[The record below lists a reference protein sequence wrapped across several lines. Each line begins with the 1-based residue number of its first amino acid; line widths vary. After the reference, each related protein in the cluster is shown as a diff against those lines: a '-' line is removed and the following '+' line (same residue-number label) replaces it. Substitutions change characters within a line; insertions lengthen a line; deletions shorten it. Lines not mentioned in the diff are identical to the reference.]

1 MLSEPSVRLR
11 SSQKVQPFT
20 PFIISF
26 ASWEGRP
33 SHRDQVSEVALNGA
47 AMDQSMQRAL
57 ADLEQ
62 LQKVRGGGIVVGGGG
77 G

>member
-1 MLSEPSVRLR
+1 
-11 SSQKVQPFT
+11 
-20 PFIISF
+20 
-26 ASWEGRP
+26 
-33 SHRDQVSEVALNGA
+33 
-47 AMDQSMQRAL
+47 MDQSMQRAL